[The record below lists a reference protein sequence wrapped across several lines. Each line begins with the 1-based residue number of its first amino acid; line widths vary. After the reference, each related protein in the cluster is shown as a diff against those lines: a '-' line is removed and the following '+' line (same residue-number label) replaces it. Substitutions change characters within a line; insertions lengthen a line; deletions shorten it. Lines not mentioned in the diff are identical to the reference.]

1 LEICKEE
8 NFEEKEKLNI
18 CRIVRIYE
26 VYCIMTSEEL
36 DNFKIDYA
44 NKSIDYDTLL
54 KKYNISYYTLL
65 KTLDNYNIERRRK
78 SVRYTVFELLYK

>member
-1 LEICKEE
+1 
-8 NFEEKEKLNI
+8 
-18 CRIVRIYE
+18 
-26 VYCIMTSEEL
+26 MTSEEL